1 MGYQTEIGTKQTKW
15 IAGMISEAGATKV
28 RTKRNGGT
36 QINTVTVTAVSL
48 ATVAT
53 INSVAY
59 AYDSKTVTITA
70 ADTLTTATV
79 NGTAYTV
86 NAAGGTLTKAATATA
101 LAAAITVDTLA
112 TAVADDE
119 TVIVTSVKTAI
130 TVVGTANCTVAQTT
144 TTKTGIATGL
154 TSIINTYETD
164 ITAESEDE
172 VITIEANEVG
182 TAFTAVGT
190 TNCTV
195 VAVETIASTVGFGL
209 IVVRKDNG
217 DCGLPDATGDITINK
232 VCGMTIKNNVIE
244 DEGNGYEVGDM
255 IDYLTNGTGI
265 VQIPSGVTVNEGDTV
280 YVIYTGDDVGKVSN
294 VNTNA
299 TALTGVKFLETA
311 SEGLANIQINLP

>member
-1 MGYQTEIGTKQTKW
+1 MGYQTEISNKQTKW

-28 RTKRNGGT
+28 RTKKNGGT
-36 QINTVTVTAVSL
+36 QISSVTVSAISL
-48 ATVAT
+48 ATVST
-53 INSVAY
+53 VNGTAY
-59 AYDSKTVTITA
+59 AYDSKTVTVTA

-86 NAAGGTLTKAATATA
+86 NAAGGTLSKADTADA
-101 LAAAITVDTLA
+101 LA
-112 TAVADDE
+112 TAIDADSLANAVVDGE

-130 TVVGTANCTVAQTT
+130 TVVGTANCSVAQTT
-144 TTKTGIATGL
+144 TTKAGIALGL
-154 TSIINTYETD
+154 ASILNTYETD
-164 ITAESEDE
+164 LTAESTDE
-172 VITIEANEVG
+172 VIALEANEVA
-182 TAFTAVGT
+182 TSFTVVGT
-190 TNCTV
+190 TNCV
-195 VAVETIASTVGFGL
+195 VAVVETIASTVGFGL

-232 VCGMTIKNNVIE
+232 VCGMSLKNNVIE

-280 YVIYTGDDVGKVSN
+280 YVIYTGDDVGKISN